1 MASILTTRPE
11 FTTRYLLTL
20 RSPWAFIHHLVGV
33 ALRFAALGHVDEA
46 VELLEMADAYVPI
59 PARSI
64 QDRGLYFAFQAA
76 DWWPDFT
83 PDEDME
89 DEDLLRSLDVL
100 TVDTSFGRLFLDL
113 LHGGDVGEKARDRR
127 DLSRVLQFL
136 KDREGS
142 WNVREGLFTW
152 LAKGEEE
159 EEEEEDSDD
168 EGLHRGP
175 VKSRLTMAFD
185 SAVIFG
191 FHLAINKLD
200 DQEATEKLCEV
211 IGGDLEHYLPRLAR
225 HRFVWPVLVKGIL
238 GPKTED
244 GKKEVQAE
252 FERLKSVVKRRMK
265 NGVEFPFLDDGMRDL
280 VKMLD
285 QNTRRHVRFSE
296 YTSSD
301 EDEEGRWSPSLSPIS
316 SIRHPGASKESIE
329 ELELRL
335 DVELPSDYKE
345 FLSISDGMDGIWN
358 GHYRQQRL
366 LAPSSKIHHKA
377 PPTPDPDIGDSAPYL
392 PLVVLSLIPGMELP
406 ENFGVIWPILKPE
419 ACLVIAEDK
428 EGGGEGSLWLVRAYV
443 VRKARNRLMKRIE
456 MLKEGN
462 DGEEQRKQR
471 RWVERLVGDYFG
483 GLEEL
488 GELGE
493 GERWEKEE
501 GVDVMHWA
509 VVYWDERGLPTEV
522 WSSFREWMENA
533 VVKSE
538 FPDIVLEKRDLES

>member
-1 MASILTTRPE
+1 MAAILTTNPE

-20 RSPWAFIHHLVGV
+20 RSPWAFIHRLVDI
-33 ALRFAALGHVDEA
+33 ALRFAALGYVDEA

-64 QDRGLYFAFQAA
+64 HDIGLYFAFQAA

-100 TVDTSFGRLFLDL
+100 TVNTSVGKLLLDQQP
-113 LHGGDVGEKARDRR
+113 GPRDVGEARDRR

-142 WNVREGLFTW
+142 WEDREGFFTGSE
-152 LAKGEEE
+152 KR
-159 EEEEEDSDD
+159 EEEDVGD

-175 VKSRLTMAFD
+175 VKSRLTMTFD
-185 SAVIFG
+185 SAVLFG

-200 DQEATEKLCEV
+200 DQEATETLCEV

-225 HRFVWPVLVKGIL
+225 YRFVWRVLVRGIL

-252 FERLKSVVKRRMK
+252 FERLKGVVKRRMK

-285 QNTRRHVRFSE
+285 QNTRRHVQFLE
-296 YTSSD
+296 DTSSD
-301 EDEEGRWSPSLSPIS
+301 EDGEEKWSPSIPIS
-316 SIRHPGASKESIE
+316 SIRHPGASKKSIE

-358 GHYRQQRL
+358 GHYRQRL
-366 LAPSSKIHHKA
+366 LAPSSKIHHKN
-377 PPTPDPDIGDSAPYL
+377 PPKPDPDSAPFSQL
-392 PLVVLSLIPGMELP
+392 ILLSLIPGMELP
-406 ENFGVIWPILKPE
+406 ENFGVVWPILKPE
-419 ACLVIAEDK
+419 ACLVIAGDK

-462 DGEEQRKQR
+462 DGEEQKKQR

-493 GERWEKEE
+493 GEKWEKEE

-509 VVYWDERGLPTEV
+509 VVCWDERGLPTEV

-538 FPDIVLEKRDLES
+538 FPDIVLEKRDLRS

>member
-1 MASILTTRPE
+1 MAAILTTNPE

-20 RSPWAFIHHLVGV
+20 RSPWAFIHRLVDI
-33 ALRFAALGHVDEA
+33 ALRFAALGHIDEA

-64 QDRGLYFAFQAA
+64 HDIGLYFAFQAA

-89 DEDLLRSLDVL
+89 DEDLLRSLDV
-100 TVDTSFGRLFLDL
+100 TTINTSFGRLFLDQR
-113 LHGGDVGEKARDRR
+113 HGRDVGEKARDRR

-142 WNVREGLFTW
+142 WEAREGSFTW
-152 LAKGEEE
+152 FEKGMEEE
-159 EEEEEDSDD
+159 EVDD

-175 VKSRLTMAFD
+175 LKSRFTMSFD
-185 SAVIFG
+185 SAVLFG

-200 DQEATEKLCEV
+200 DQEATETLCEV
-211 IGGDLEHYLPRLAR
+211 IGGDLEHYLSRLAR
-225 HRFVWPVLVKGIL
+225 YRFVWRVLVKGIL

-280 VKMLD
+280 VEMLD
-285 QNTRRHVRFSE
+285 QNTRRHAQFLE
-296 YTSSD
+296 DTSSD
-301 EDEEGRWSPSLSPIS
+301 EDEEEKWSPSKPIS
-316 SIRHPGASKESIE
+316 SIRHPGASKKSIE

-358 GHYRQQRL
+358 GHYRQCL

-377 PPTPDPDIGDSAPYL
+377 PPKPDPDLGDSAPYP
-392 PLVVLSLIPGMELP
+392 PLIFLSLIPGMELP
-406 ENFGVIWPILKPE
+406 ENFGVVWPILKPE

-428 EGGGEGSLWLVRAYV
+428 EGGGQGSLWLVRAYV

-462 DGEEQRKQR
+462 DGEEQRKQK

-501 GVDVMHWA
+501 GVDVMRWA

-538 FPDIVLEKRDLES
+538 FPDIVLEKRDLQS